1 MLNPKT
7 ALFFLAFLPQFI
19 DASRGAVW
27 EQALVLGLTFV
38 DVGVCTDSVYALVT
52 GTPGR
57 WLQQRAGFLRGE
69 RYLSG
74 GVYLALGVTAVSG
87 SGTD

>member
-1 MLNPKT
+1 MHRQRLR
-7 ALFFLAFLPQFI
+7 AG
-19 DASRGAVW
+19 D
-27 EQALVLGLTFV
+27 
-38 DVGVCTDSVYALVT
+38 

-74 GVYLALGVTAVSG
+74 GVYLALGVTTAVSG

>member
-1 MLNPKT
+1 GMHRQRLR
-7 ALFFLAFLPQFI
+7 AG
-19 DASRGAVW
+19 D
-27 EQALVLGLTFV
+27 
-38 DVGVCTDSVYALVT
+38 

-74 GVYLALGVTAVSG
+74 GVYLALGVTTAVSG